1 MKSRPSLPPS
11 KPSLPGRRD
20 LRLAVVSPFLDRQH
34 GTERCIV
41 EQIGRFLQRQDCEIH
56 IYSQSVRDLEVVP
69 FSSRSSDPSFPRRA
83 IWHRVP
89 ALPAPHLFNFLWWYF
104 ANQALRWFHRIFR
117 ALSYDVIFSPGIN
130 CSDADAIV
138 THAVFHRLYRDLQYE
153 LRLRYAPLSSW
164 PVLLHRRLYYR
175 LLMALEKRI
184 YADKNT
190 RLAAVSNLTASELSA
205 FFSRTDVAV
214 IPNAVDT
221 SSFNPAE
228 RLRRRAKARSELQ
241 ISESSFVVLLIGN
254 DWKNKGLSSLLRAV
268 AALPQFPLQVLV
280 AGRDNRD
287 LFLSQ
292 IESLQLPQPVLFADP
307 SPDVMRFYAAADAY
321 CGPSLHESFSLP
333 PLEAMACG
341 LPVIASS
348 RSGVSQAITNGSDG
362 LILENPEDPAGLAEL
377 LSRLCQQP
385 GLCRSLGENA
395 ARTAQSYSWERN
407 AADTWEFLCKTA
419 SMRSDL
425 PSGGVAHD

>member
-1 MKSRPSLPPS
+1 MNSRPNVWPS
-11 KPSLPGRRD
+11 SPSLPGRRD

-41 EQIGRFLQRQDCEIH
+41 EQIERFLQRPDCEIH

-69 FSSRSSDPSFPRRA
+69 FSSRSSDSAIPRRA

-117 ALSYDVIFSPGIN
+117 SLSYDLIFSPGIN
-130 CSDADAIV
+130 CSDANAIV
-138 THAVFHRLYRDLQYE
+138 AHAVFHRLYRDVQDE
-153 LRLRYAPLSSW
+153 LRLWHAPLSSW

-184 YADKNT
+184 YADKNIT
-190 RLAAVSNLTASELSA
+190 LAAVSNLTASELVA
-205 FFSRTDVAV
+205 FFSRTDVAI

-221 SSFNPAE
+221 SRFNPAE
-228 RLRRRAKARSELQ
+228 RLRRRAAARSELQ

-254 DWKNKGLSSLLRAV
+254 DWKNKGLPCLLRAV
-268 AALPQFPLQVLV
+268 AALPQLPLKILV

-292 IESLQLPQPVLFADP
+292 IESLQLRQRVLFADP

-348 RSGVSQAITNGSDG
+348 RSGVSQAIAHGSDG
-362 LILENPEDPAGLAEL
+362 LLLDNPEDVGTLAEL
-377 LSRLCQQP
+377 LARLCQQP
-385 GLCRSLGENA
+385 DLCRALGENA

-407 AADTWEFLCKTA
+407 AAETWEFLRTIIARQSETSSVNTMC
-419 SMRSDL
+419 R
-425 PSGGVAHD
+425 

>member
-1 MKSRPSLPPS
+1 M
-11 KPSLPGRRD
+11 
-20 LRLAVVSPFLDRQH
+20 RLAVVSPFLDRQH

-41 EQIGRFLQRQDCEIH
+41 EQIERFLQRPDCEIH
-56 IYSQSVRDLEVVP
+56 IYAQSVRDLEVVR
-69 FSSRSSDPSFPRRA
+69 FSPHQTDPAISGRA

-104 ANQALRWFHRIFR
+104 ANQALRWFHRTFR
-117 ALSYDVIFSPGIN
+117 SLSYDVIFSPGIN
-130 CSDADAIV
+130 CSDANAIV
-138 THAVFHRLYRDLQYE
+138 AHAVFHRLYRDVQGE
-153 LRLRYAPLSSW
+153 LRLRSAPLSSW

-184 YADKNT
+184 YPDKKIT
-190 RLAAVSNLTASELSA
+190 LAAVSKLSAAEITA

-214 IPNAVDT
+214 IPYGVDT
-221 SSFNPAE
+221 SCFNLAT
-228 RLRRRAKARSELQ
+228 RLRRRTETRSQLH
-241 ISESSFVVLLIGN
+241 ISDSSFVVLLIGN
-254 DWKNKGLSSLLRAV
+254 DWKNKGLSCLLRAV
-268 AALPQFPLQVLV
+268 AALPQLPLQVLV

-292 IESLQLPQPVLFADP
+292 IESLQLGQRVLFADS

-341 LPVIASS
+341 LPVIASAQ
-348 RSGVSQAITNGSDG
+348 SGVSQAITDGSDG
-362 LILENPEDPAGLAEL
+362 FLLDNPEDAAALAEL

-385 GLCRSLGENA
+385 DLCRSLGENA
-395 ARTAQSYSWERN
+395 VRMAQSYSWERN
-407 AADTWEFLCKTA
+407 AAQTWEFLCKTA
-419 SMRSDL
+419 SIRSGL
-425 PSGGVAHD
+425 PAGDATRE

>member
-1 MKSRPSLPPS
+1 MRSRPNLSPI

-41 EQIGRFLQRQDCEIH
+41 EQIERFLQRPDCEIH

-69 FSSRSSDPSFPRRA
+69 YSSRSSDPAIPRRA

-104 ANQALRWFHRIFR
+104 ANQALRWFHRIFCS
-117 ALSYDVIFSPGIN
+117 LSYDVIFSPGIN

-138 THAVFHRLYRDLQYE
+138 THAVFHRLYRDVQGE
-153 LRLRYAPLSSW
+153 LRLRNAPLSNW

-175 LLMALEKRI
+175 LLMALENRI
-184 YADKNT
+184 YPDKKIA
-190 RLAAVSNLTASELSA
+190 LAAVSKLTASELA
-205 FFSRTDVAV
+205 ACFSRTDVAV

-221 SSFNPAE
+221 SRFNPVE
-228 RLRRRAKARSELQ
+228 CLRRRAEARAELQ

-254 DWKNKGLSSLLRAV
+254 DWKNKGLSCLLRAV
-268 AALPQFPLQVLV
+268 AALPKLPLQVLV

-292 IESLQLPQPVLFADP
+292 IESLQLRHRVLFADP

-348 RSGVSQAITNGSDG
+348 SSGVSEALTNGLDG
-362 LILENPEDPAGLAEL
+362 LVLKNPEDAPALGEL
-377 LSRLCQQP
+377 LARLCQQP
-385 GLCRSLGENA
+385 DLCRSLGENA
-395 ARTAQSYSWERN
+395 SRTAQSYSWERN
-407 AADTWEFLCKTA
+407 AAETWEFLCRTA
-419 SMRSDL
+419 SMRSGL
-425 PSGGVAHD
+425 PAGDATRE

>member
-1 MKSRPSLPPS
+1 
-11 KPSLPGRRD
+11 

-41 EQIGRFLQRQDCEIH
+41 EQIERFLQRPDCEVH

-69 FSSRSSDPSFPRRA
+69 FSSRSSDPGVARRA

-104 ANQALRWFHRIFR
+104 ANQALRRFHRIFR
-117 ALSYDVIFSPGIN
+117 SLSYDVIFSPGIN

-138 THAVFHRLYRDLQYE
+138 VHAVFHRLYRDVQAE
-153 LRLRYAPLSSW
+153 LRLRSAPFSNW

-175 LLMALEKRI
+175 FLMALEKRI
-184 YADKNT
+184 YPAKKIT
-190 RLAAVSNLTASELSA
+190 LAAVSKLTASEIAA

-221 SSFNPAE
+221 SRFNPAE
-228 RLRRRAKARSELQ
+228 RLRRRAEARSELQ

-254 DWKNKGLSSLLRAV
+254 DWKNKGLKCLLQSV
-268 AALPQFPLQVLV
+268 AALPHLPLQVLV
-280 AGRDNRD
+280 AGRDTRD

-292 IESLQLPQPVLFADP
+292 IESLQLRDRVLFADP

-321 CGPSLHESFSLP
+321 CGPSLPESFSLP

-341 LPVIASS
+341 LPVIASA
-348 RSGVSQAITNGSDG
+348 RSGVSQTITHGSDG
-362 LILENPEDPAGLAEL
+362 FVLENPEDSAALAAF
-377 LSRLCQQP
+377 LSCLCQEP
-385 GLCRSLGENA
+385 DLCRSLGENA

-407 AADTWEFLCKTA
+407 AAETWDFLCTA
-419 SMRSDL
+419 ASRRSGR
-425 PSGGVAHD
+425 PSF

>member
-1 MKSRPSLPPS
+1 
-11 KPSLPGRRD
+11 

-41 EQIGRFLQRQDCEIH
+41 EQIERFLQRPDCEIH
-56 IYSQSVRDLEVVP
+56 IYSQSIRDLEVVP
-69 FSSRSSDPSFPRRA
+69 FSSRSSDPVIPRRA

-104 ANQALRWFHRIFR
+104 ANQALRRFHRIFR
-117 ALSYDVIFSPGIN
+117 SLSYDVIISPGIN

-138 THAVFHRLYRDLQYE
+138 AHAVFHRLYRDVQGE
-153 LRLRYAPLSSW
+153 LRLRSAPLSSW

-184 YADKNT
+184 YPDKKIM
-190 RLAAVSNLTASELSA
+190 LAAVSNLTASELAA

-221 SSFNPAE
+221 SRFNPAE
-228 RLRRRAKARSELQ
+228 RLRRRAEARRELQ

-254 DWKNKGLSSLLRAV
+254 DWKNKGLRCLLQSV
-268 AALPQFPLQVLV
+268 AALPQLPLQVLV

-292 IESLQLPQPVLFADP
+292 IESLQLRQPVLFADP

-348 RSGVSQAITNGSDG
+348 SSGVSEAITNGLDG
-362 LILENPEDPAGLAEL
+362 FVLKNPEDAPALGEL
-377 LSRLCQQP
+377 VARLCKQP
-385 GLCRSLGENA
+385 DLCRSLGENA

-407 AADTWEFLCKTA
+407 AAQTWEFLTKSA
-419 SMRSDL
+419 SRRSGL
-425 PSGGVAHD
+425 PAGDATRE